1 MGIFGKIFDDVLG
14 LDPNGGG
21 VYGAARDVLGNTI
34 ADDVLGMD
42 PSGRGA
48 IKAYNVA
55 LPMIAGYYGLQALG
69 GVEGIQSMF
78 GSGAGAAGTTFTEA
92 QLAAASASADPIAY
106 LASATPGAAVG
117 AGEAMA
123 AGSLSGGAGA
133 AGAGAGAAGAGTYSG
148 SIANGLRTLAP
159 YAQIGSS
166 VLQGNAA
173 NKAAQGA
180 ANAANAG
187 AQSSID
193 LQRRMYEEGVARQQ
207 PFYQAGVNA
216 LPGYLSGIGQGG
228 DLVRGFT
235 QADYQADPGYAFRLS
250 EGQKALDRQA
260 AARGGMISGS
270 ALKAAQR
277 FGQDMASQ
285 EYSNAYNRFRDTQ
298 GLQRNALAGVVGFA
312 PSAAGS
318 MNTSGQNYAT
328 GAGNAMMGQGVNTG
342 NALIAGQQGRQSMY
356 GDIGSTLGK
365 YLGGGLSGPQASF
378 SQTGLGGSGFGT
390 GMAYGNQD
398 YGQYF

>member
-1 MGIFGKIFDDVLG
+1 M
-14 LDPNGGG
+14 
-21 VYGAARDVLGNTI
+21 
-34 ADDVLGMD
+34 
-42 PSGRGA
+42 
-48 IKAYNVA
+48 
-55 LPMIAGYYGLQALG
+55 
-69 GVEGIQSMF
+69 
-78 GSGAGAAGTTFTEA
+78 
-92 QLAAASASADPIAY
+92 
-106 LASATPGAAVG
+106 
-117 AGEAMA
+117 
-123 AGSLSGGAGA
+123 
-133 AGAGAGAAGAGTYSG
+133 
-148 SIANGLRTLAP
+148 NGLKTLAP

-166 VLQGNAA
+166 VLQGSAA

-187 AQSSID
+187 VQSQID

-216 LPGYLSGIGQGG
+216 LPGYLSGIGQNGE
-228 DLVRGFT
+228 LVRGFT

-250 EGQKALDRQA
+250 EGQKQLDRMA
-260 AARGGMISGS
+260 AIRGGQISGS
-270 ALKAAQR
+270 ALKAASR

-298 GLQRNALAGVVGFA
+298 ALRRNALAGVTGFA
-312 PSAAGS
+312 PTAAGA
-318 MNTSGQNYAT
+318 MATSGQNYANT
-328 GAGNAMMGQGVNTG
+328 AGNAMATQGVNTG
-342 NALIAGQQGRQSMY
+342 NALLAGQQARQSMY

-365 YLGGGLSGPQASF
+365 YLGSGTGYGNAQAAF

>member
-1 MGIFGKIFDDVLG
+1 MGLFSVLG
-14 LDPNGGG
+14 GIVGNVVAPG
-21 VYGAARDVLGNTI
+21 LG
-34 ADDVLGMD
+34 
-42 PSGRGA
+42 GA
-48 IKAYNVA
+48 I
-55 LPMIAGYYGLQALG
+55 GGALG
-69 GVEGIQSMF
+69 GLVDGNQ
-78 GSGAGAAGTTFTEA
+78 AGD
-92 QLAAASASADPIAY
+92 AASS
-106 LASATPGAAVG
+106 
-117 AGEAMA
+117 
-123 AGSLSGGAGA
+123 
-133 AGAGAGAAGAGTYSG
+133 
-148 SIANGLRTLAP
+148 
-159 YAQIGSS
+159 
-166 VLQGNAA
+166 
-173 NKAAQGA
+173 A

-193 LQRRMYEEGVARQQ
+193 LQRRMYEEGIARQQ

-312 PSAAGS
+312 PTAAGAMS
-318 MNTSGQNYAT
+318 ASGQNYAT
-328 GAGNAMMGQGVNTG
+328 GAGNAMTAQGVNTG